1 MDAFARAHDDLLPRR
16 QYDPLITVPEMTRER
31 RAIKAACP
39 NLHAIPARERREGN
53 VIVLEYA
60 HGDVVP
66 TPRATVLPVRVR

>member
-39 NLHAIPARERREGN
+39 NLHSIPGVRAERRY
-53 VIVLEYA
+53 VVVFEYA